1 MKFPQ
6 NIRYLRNKKG
16 FSQEGL
22 ANELDLSRNQIASY
36 EDGRAHPSLD
46 TLVKYSEFFQLPID
60 ALVKS
65 DLTHAKDGT
74 FMDIGNN
81 RILFPVLID
90 EDNKDMIE
98 VVTKESSAGYL
109 RGYSDPEYISELKAM
124 KLPFLPTG
132 KHRAFPISGD
142 SMEPMVRDGA
152 YVIGEFVGGLEELK
166 DNQCYVI
173 LTASDGPVFKR
184 ISLEKIHQGILI
196 LKSDNKQYAP
206 YEVAIEDTLEYW
218 SYTCSLNIGQ
228 YKAEELNLNS
238 IMAMLRELRV
248 ELKMLK
254 GAE

>member
-1 MKFPQ
+1 
-6 NIRYLRNKKG
+6 
-16 FSQEGL
+16 
-22 ANELDLSRNQIASY
+22 LDLSRNQIASY

-46 TLVKYSEFFQLPID
+46 TLVKFSSFFQLPID
-60 ALVKS
+60 ALIKS
-65 DLTHAKDGT
+65 DLTKAKDGT

-90 EDNKDMIE
+90 EENKDMIE

-142 SMEPMVRDGA
+142 SMEPQVKDGA
-152 YVIGEFVGGLEELK
+152 YVVGEFVANLEDLK

-173 LTASDGPVFKR
+173 LTKNEGPVFKR
-184 ISLEKIHQGILI
+184 VSLDKIKEGILI
-196 LKSDNKQYAP
+196 LQSDNKEYQP
-206 YEVAIEDTLEYW
+206 YEVKIEDTLEYW

-228 YKAEELNLNS
+228 YRQDELNIAS
-238 IMAMLRELRV
+238 IMNMLREMKI

-254 GAE
+254 QA